1 MGIFIGGNFH
11 RWQFS
16 GRQFSVG
23 QFFSGQF
30 SVGQFS
36 RSRIIATFFR
46 AVLTSCNLVPAASF
60 LFDVNVKKYKDA
72 GAEFGRN
79 TFECGLFE
87 KSTS

>member
-1 MGIFIGGNFH
+1 M
-11 RWQFS
+11 
-16 GRQFSVG
+16 G